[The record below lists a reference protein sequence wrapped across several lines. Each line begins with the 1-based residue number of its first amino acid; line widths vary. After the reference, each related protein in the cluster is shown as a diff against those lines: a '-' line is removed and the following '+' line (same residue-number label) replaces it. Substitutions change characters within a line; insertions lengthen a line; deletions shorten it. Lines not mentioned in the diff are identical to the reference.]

1 MPGTYNYVYLMYVEM
16 YAVKKLI
23 VEKDFPDFIPN
34 LILYIFYNL
43 IPPHCTAYLKLHN
56 DIL

>member
-1 MPGTYNYVYLMYVEM
+1 M
-16 YAVKKLI
+16 YAAKKLI

-43 IPPHCTAYLKLHN
+43 IPPHFTAYLKLHN